1 MRPAG
6 LRWVSILPVGQRAM
20 RLSLNRALTEEDGPM
35 RIVFVASA
43 MPRRCGIATFTGDLI
58 QAVKSADPTVRTRQV
73 AIDEPNAAR
82 AYGPEVR
89 WRVRQEDWRTYRD
102 AALAINETSADIVN
116 IQHE

>member
-1 MRPAG
+1 
-6 LRWVSILPVGQRAM
+6 M
-20 RLSLNRALTEEDGPM
+20 RLSIKRAMVEEDGHM

-43 MPRRCGIATFTGDLI
+43 MPRRCGIATFTGDLV
-58 QAVKSADPTVRTRQV
+58 QAVKSADPTVRIRQV

-102 AALAINETSADIVN
+102 AALAINETSARSEEHTSELQSPYDL
-116 IQHE
+116 